1 MEEKFVDALD
11 RTTSD
16 RMIRAMRRGCVAT
29 DRVEPGALT
38 SRPWWKSYRVS
49 EAITTSTISN
59 AITRGK
65 ESASKR

>member
-1 MEEKFVDALD
+1 MEGRKICRSIERYDVDACDL
-11 RTTSD
+11 
-16 RMIRAMRRGCVAT
+16 
-29 DRVEPGALT
+29 VEPGALT
-38 SRPWWKSYRVS
+38 SRAWWKSYRVS